1 MMSSSQF
8 EKLME
13 KLDTLVKLAALSAV
27 QGKSIAESIL
37 ALVDAGL
44 GNTEIAKILGTTPS
58 YVNKVK
64 YESKRAKTVKPTK
77 EIEFHAED
85 LQNVLSN
92 ATMFP
97 STLEL
102 SDFARQILDLSPQPS
117 DYDSKDR
124 MIEQI
129 TQAFQKSDR
138 RKQALF
144 IQALEHRASARE
156 LKDTQFLRFL
166 EGWESHIRGNTSA

>member
-1 MMSSSQF
+1 MSNSQF

-13 KLDTLVKLAALSAV
+13 KLDTLVRLAALSAV
-27 QGKSIAESIL
+27 QGKTIADSVL
-37 ALVDAGL
+37 ALSDAGL
-44 GNTEIAKILGTTPS
+44 GNMEIARILGTTAN
-58 YVNKVK
+58 YVNKIK
-64 YESKRAKTVKPTK
+64 YEEKKRKTVKPTK

-85 LQNVLSN
+85 LLNVLNNSS
-92 ATMFP
+92 MFP
-97 STLEL
+97 STQEL
-102 SDFARQILDLSPQPS
+102 RDFAEEILSAQFHIGVDES
-117 DYDSKDR
+117 R
-124 MIEQI
+124 EIIINEI
-129 TQAFQKSDR
+129 IRTFQDSDR

>member
-13 KLDTLVKLAALSAV
+13 KLDTLVRLAALSAV
-27 QGKSIAESIL
+27 QGMSIVDSVL

-44 GNTEIAKILGTTPS
+44 GNTEIAKILGITPN
-58 YVNKVK
+58 YVNKIK
-64 YESKRAKTVKPTK
+64 YESKRAKTVKSTK

-85 LQNVLSN
+85 LQSVLGS
-92 ATMFP
+92 ATLFP

-102 SDFARQILDLSPQPS
+102 IDFARQILDLSPRLS

-124 MIEQI
+124 IIDQI
-129 TQAFQKSDR
+129 TQAFQNSDR

-144 IQALEHRASARE
+144 IQALEHRATARE
-156 LKDTQFLRFL
+156 LKDTQFLRFF
-166 EGWESHIRGNTSA
+166 ERWESHIKG